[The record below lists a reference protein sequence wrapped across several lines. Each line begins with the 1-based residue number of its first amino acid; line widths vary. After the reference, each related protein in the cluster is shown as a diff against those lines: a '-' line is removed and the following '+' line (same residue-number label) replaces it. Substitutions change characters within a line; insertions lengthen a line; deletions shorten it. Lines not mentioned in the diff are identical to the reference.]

1 MKRRKYLTTISAA
14 ASGLVLAGCSSDEGN
29 GDGGDSNGS
38 DEGNGGGSDEDSDE
52 GNGGG
57 SDDEYPNAWYYDD
70 NTGILLEDSPE
81 AEEDSIGSI
90 YIRGNAVNESGNDY
104 DYVQIDFDVLDG
116 SGAKVADALANTSG
130 LNAGQSWRY
139 EALATSAE
147 DGESFELA
155 DITAY

>member
-38 DEGNGGGSDEDSDE
+38 DEGNGGGSDE
-52 GNGGG
+52 
-57 SDDEYPNAWYYDD
+57 EYPDAWYYHDD
-70 NTGILLEDSPE
+70 TGILLGDTPE
-81 AEEDSIGSI
+81 VEKNSIGGV
-90 YIRGNAVNESGNDY
+90 YIRGDAVNKSGNDY
-104 DYVQIDFDVLDG
+104 EYVEITFDVSDG

-139 EALATSAE
+139 EAVAASAE